1 MNEGKHLDSLDPL
14 EETNPTGSSN
24 RASNGGARYTR
35 IAATIVLL
43 VASPMLLLSGSA
55 LALFYASP
63 DRFNNIL
70 ARLPGEAA
78 IRTMLIFAPAAL
90 LAIIVLA
97 LLYAIEPPTLEI
109 TRPQPVPKAGT
120 ITSEIG
126 WLTYERRVSISSWLL
141 LLTIPVTLLIVSVRS
156 ASFLSPAQFDNFIGR
171 IPGGSLLEFFIGAG
185 FILLLAAGLVGL
197 IVFSGLNVGERGEDR
212 RFSLKVRSW
221 LERIGPERLAVGTV
235 LLFSL
240 PMLILSLLGLTGFL
254 ARPSRVLDLL
264 TQLPKEVILRLGLL
278 FLPSSLFIVV
288 VLAVLFLPRR
298 LLTEGARERL
308 FRPAGSH
315 IDRFFQY
322 LVSYG
327 SWILYGGLTVALA
340 VVLGLVVG
348 VIVLLLR

>member
-1 MNEGKHLDSLDPL
+1 MNKGNLTDSLDPQ
-14 EETNPTGSSN
+14 EDTNPTGSSN
-24 RASNGGARYTR
+24 RTSDGGARYTR

-55 LALFYASP
+55 LILFYASP
-63 DRFNNIL
+63 DRFNNFF

-78 IRTMLIFAPAAL
+78 IRTVLIFAPAAL
-90 LAIIVLA
+90 VAIIVLA
-97 LLYAIEPPTLEI
+97 LLYAFEPPASEI
-109 TRPQPVPKAGT
+109 PKPQPTAKV
-120 ITSEIG
+120 EIIAPEVG
-126 WLTYERRVSISSWLL
+126 WLNYTRRATVSSWLL
-141 LLTIPVTLLIVSVRS
+141 VLTIPTALLILSIRS
-156 ASFLSPAQFDNFIGR
+156 ASFLSPTQFDNFIER
-171 IPGGSLLEFFIGAG
+171 IPGGAFLEFFIGAG
-185 FILLLAAGLVGL
+185 FVLLLAAGLVGL
-197 IVFSGLNVGERGEDR
+197 ILFSGLDVGEGGEDQ
-212 RFSLKVRSW
+212 RFSLKARRW
-221 LERIGPERLAVGTV
+221 LERTGPERLAVGTV

-240 PMLILSLLGLTGFL
+240 PMLVLSLLGLTGFL

-308 FRPAGSH
+308 FPPTGSY

-322 LVSYG
+322 LLTYG

-340 VVLGLVVG
+340 VILGLVVG